1 MYNVLEG
8 MITMKNILNELYKM
22 QDEKY
27 RDIQVKTIPNID
39 SDSIIGVRTP
49 ELRSFAKKL
58 IKEDSYKEFLEELP
72 HKYFEENQL
81 HSFIISEIKDYDICI
96 SYINKFLPYVNNWAT
111 CDQLS
116 PKVFKK
122 NKEKLIKEIK
132 VWIKSKET
140 YTIRFGIGMLMS
152 YFLDEDFNESY
163 LETISKIKSKE
174 YYINMMIAWY
184 YATAL
189 AKQYDST
196 IKYLENNKLDIWVHN
211 KTIQKAIESYRIT
224 DNQKEYLRSLKRK

>member
-1 MYNVLEG
+1 
-8 MITMKNILNELYKM
+8 MKNILNELYKM